1 MAAPGAI
8 AAPFAGSHVSS
19 DAGRLVLPLV
29 EEKVR
34 RPTQTGQASLPPR
47 ASVDIRPPPPCHSH
61 QKAKGNRRTDT
72 EDTEG
77 RQRGN
82 NTGQRRNN
90 AARKENAP
98 AREILA
104 PLIPG
109 DSSFS

>member
-47 ASVDIRPPPPCHSH
+47 ASVDMRPPPLC
-61 QKAKGNRRTDT
+61 DT
-72 EDTEG
+72 QFQCWSVRGRLVDWKQRSDDPLHYTKRQHCSQEG
-77 RQRGN
+77 
-82 NTGQRRNN
+82 
-90 AARKENAP
+90 
-98 AREILA
+98 
-104 PLIPG
+104 PG
-109 DSSFS
+109 G